1 MASPIILFI
10 DDEETDGVSTF
21 HRLTKLGF
29 TARFHRGPFGTLAAI
44 RDTQCDLVLLDV
56 NMPSLDGPALI
67 RVIRHTYQQLPVLL
81 YSNMEK
87 HVLERIGRLIGAD
100 GVIVKGA
107 ADEEFVKTL
116 REVLAETLQRAED
129 RMRDQ
134 RSSTLDDRS
143 F

>member
-1 MASPIILFI
+1 MAAPIILFI

-56 NMPSLDGPALI
+56 NMPGLDGPALV
-67 RVIRHTYQQLPVLL
+67 RVIRHTYHQLPVLL

-87 HVLERIGRLIGAD
+87 AVLERVGRLIGAD
-100 GVIVKGA
+100 GIIVKGS
-107 ADEEFVKTL
+107 ADEEFIGTL
-116 REVLAETLQRAED
+116 QEVLAETSQRAED
-129 RMRDQ
+129 RLRDQ
-134 RSSTLDDRS
+134 RSSA
-143 F
+143 